1 MYARSAFQYLDE
13 LAAEQAFDIAWFFI
27 ENTRDVADECAAQA
41 FIATE
46 IVRLLERGET
56 NRLRLANA
64 AIAAYEKACA
74 ENIAQILALGY
85 AGR

>member
-1 MYARSAFQYLDE
+1 MYARSALQYLDE
-13 LAAEQAFDIAWFFI
+13 LAAEQAFDIAWFFV
-27 ENTRDVADECAAQA
+27 ENTRDIADEFGAQA

-56 NRLRLANA
+56 HKIRLANA

-74 ENIAQILALGY
+74 ESIYQILAPGY
-85 AGR
+85 VGR